1 MEKNIPNNYNEEAL
15 VQIENGCMSGI
26 IIIAFVIIITLS
38 LLIYI
43 KYGKL

>member
-26 IIIAFVIIITLS
+26 IIIAMIVI
-38 LLIYI
+38 LLIALLFLN
-43 KYGKL
+43 GKL